1 MIQMLLLNIQM
12 IRIIFMKILKN
23 TIQKK
28 TNELLIRRRKLTI
41 SLVFIAQ
48 SYFAG
53 VEKIKLYST
62 HYFVIKIS
70 NKWEL

>member
-1 MIQMLLLNIQM
+1 MLLLNIQM
-12 IRIIFMKILKN
+12 IRMIFIKILKN

-28 TNELLIRRRKLTI
+28 KELLIRGRKLTI

-53 VEKIKLYST
+53 VEYMKLYST

-70 NKWEL
+70 NKREL

>member
-1 MIQMLLLNIQM
+1 MIEMLLLNIQM

-28 TNELLIRRRKLTI
+28 NKLLIRGRKLTI